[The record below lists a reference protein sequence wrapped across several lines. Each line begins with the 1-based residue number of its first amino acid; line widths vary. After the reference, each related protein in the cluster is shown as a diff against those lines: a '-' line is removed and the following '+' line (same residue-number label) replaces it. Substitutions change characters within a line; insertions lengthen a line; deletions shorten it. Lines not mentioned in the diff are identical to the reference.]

1 MTVETLPANAAAEG
15 VPHAAVPEAG
25 LLLRLAGPLQ
35 SWGEHSHFNDRD
47 TAAFPTRS
55 GILGLIA
62 AALGRARTEPVGD
75 LARLSVTVR
84 VDRPGVHLRDLH
96 TVGGGLPADRTVTT
110 ADGGKRPGDTG
121 TLLSHRHYLADAAFT
136 AAVTA
141 PSADA
146 DLLDRC
152 ADALRLPRWPLFLG
166 RRACPPEGP
175 LLLGRSTDAL
185 RHLVRMPLS
194 ARTPRGGTKPP
205 VEFLSDRP
213 LDRLPVPV
221 TATAPRSDDGLHPVS
236 DIADDPV
243 SLAPRKRAYRAR
255 PLYRRSVLLPDTGYA
270 GLGADALTAFAHYL
284 EHHRADEG
292 GLR

>member
-1 MTVETLPANAAAEG
+1 VTVVTLPANAVAEG
-15 VPHAAVPEAG
+15 LPPAAVPEPG
-25 LLLRLAGPLQ
+25 LLLRLTGPLQ

-55 GILGLIA
+55 GILGLLA
-62 AALGRARTEPVGD
+62 AALGRTRNEPVDD

-84 VDRPGVHLRDLH
+84 VDRPGVYLRDLH

-121 TLLSHRHYLADAAFT
+121 TLLSHRQYLADAAFT

-141 PSADA
+141 LSVDI
-146 DLLDRC
+146 DLLDQC
-152 ADALRLPRWPLFLG
+152 AGALCSPRWPLFLG

-185 RHLVRMPLS
+185 RHLVRLPLS
-194 ARTPRGGTKPP
+194 ARTPRGGAKPP

-213 LDRLPVPV
+213 LDRLPVPA
-221 TATAPRSDDGLHPVS
+221 TATAPRSDDGLHAVS
-236 DIADDPV
+236 EIGDDPV
-243 SLAPRKRAYRAR
+243 SFAPHERTYRAR
-255 PLYRRSVLLPDTGYA
+255 PLYRRSVLLPDTQYA
-270 GLGADALTAFAHYL
+270 GLGTDALDSLTRYL
-284 EHHRADEG
+284 DDHHGEG

>member
-1 MTVETLPANAAAEG
+1 MTVETLPANAVAEG
-15 VPHAAVPEAG
+15 LPPAAVPEPG
-25 LLLRLAGPLQ
+25 LLLRLTGPLQ

-55 GILGLIA
+55 GVLGLLA
-62 AALGRARTEPVGD
+62 AALGRTRNEPVDD

-141 PSADA
+141 LSGDT
-146 DLLDRC
+146 DLLDQC
-152 ADALRLPRWPLFLG
+152 AGALRSPRWPLFLG

-185 RHLVRMPLS
+185 RHLVRLPLS
-194 ARTPRGGTKPP
+194 ARTPRGGAKPA

-221 TATAPRSDDGLHPVS
+221 TATAPRSDGGLHAVS
-236 DIADDPV
+236 EIGDDPV
-243 SLAPRKRAYRAR
+243 SFAPRERTYRAR
-255 PLYRRSVLLPDTGYA
+255 PLYRRSVLLPDTQYA
-270 GLGADALTAFAHYL
+270 GLGADALDSLTSYL
-284 EHHRADEG
+284 DDHQGEG

>member
-1 MTVETLPANAAAEG
+1 VTVETLPTTAGAVG
-15 VPHAAVPEAG
+15 VPPEAVPEPG
-25 LLLRLAGPLQ
+25 LLLRLTGPLQ

-55 GILGLIA
+55 GILGLLA
-62 AALGRARTEPVGD
+62 AALGRTRTKLVDD

-84 VDRPGVHLRDLH
+84 IDRPGVHLRDLH

-136 AAVTA
+136 AAITI
-141 PSADA
+141 PSPDA
-146 DLLDRC
+146 GLLDQC
-152 ADALRLPRWPLFLG
+152 ADALRSPRWPLFLG

-175 LLLGRSTDAL
+175 LLLGRSTDVL
-185 RHLVRMPLS
+185 RHLVGLPLS
-194 ARTPRGGTKPP
+194 ARTPRGGASPA

-213 LDRLPVPV
+213 LDRLPVPAA
-221 TATAPRSDDGLHPVS
+221 ATAPRSDDGLHPVS
-236 DIADDPV
+236 EIGDDPV
-243 SLAPRKRAYRAR
+243 SFAPRDRTYRSR
-255 PLYRRSVLLPDTGYA
+255 PLYRRSVMLPDTAYA
-270 GLGADALTAFAHYL
+270 GLGADALTRLADYL

>member
-1 MTVETLPANAAAEG
+1 MTTDTLPTTAVAEG
-15 VPHAAVPEAG
+15 IPLAAVPEAG

-55 GILGLIA
+55 GILGLLA
-62 AALGRARTEPVGD
+62 AALGRTRTEPVDD
-75 LARLSVTVR
+75 LARLSVTIR

-136 AAVTA
+136 VAVTA
-141 PSADA
+141 SSAGGE
-146 DLLDRC
+146 LLDQC
-152 ADALRLPRWPLFLG
+152 AYALRSPRWPLFLG

-175 LLLGRSTDAL
+175 LLLGRSSDAL
-185 RHLVRMPLS
+185 HHLVRLPLS
-194 ARTPRGGTKPP
+194 ARTPRGGARPP
-205 VEFLSDRP
+205 VEFLSDQP
-213 LDRLPVPV
+213 LDRLPVPAA
-221 TATAPRSDDGLHPVS
+221 ATAPRSDNGIHPVS
-236 DIADDPV
+236 EIGDDPLSFV
-243 SLAPRKRAYRAR
+243 PRDRTYRSR
-255 PLYRRSVLLPDTGYA
+255 PLYRRSLLLPGTEYA
-270 GLGADALTAFAHYL
+270 GLGADALGSLARYL
-284 EHHRADEG
+284 EVHQAEG